1 MYIALM
7 PKVLRIIN
15 RFNLGGPTYNAA
27 YLTAGLSGEFETM
40 LIGGVHEEG
49 EISSTYINDEL
60 GIDYKVLPTLRR
72 SINFKQDQAA
82 YREICSIIRGFKPDI
97 VHTHAS
103 KAGAIGRWAAFNENV
118 PVVIHTF
125 HGHVF
130 EHYFGRAKTQFYKSV
145 ERRLARKSSA
155 IIAISPKQKEEL
167 CFKHKIASPRKT
179 HIIPLGFD
187 LQRFTA
193 DKEEKR
199 QSFRAQFELNDEQVA
214 IGIIGRFAPIKNHR
228 LFIEAFSKIDAPNK
242 VAVFIG
248 DGEERANIEVW
259 LREYGVPT
267 EQVRLCSWITNIDW
281 ALAGLDVVALS
292 SLNEGTPVSLIEA
305 QAAGVPVVS
314 TDVGGVRDVIDHQKS
329 GFIVSQEAND
339 FAFALQELVTSPA
352 LRRKMGDHGTSLAF
366 ERFTKERLIADVR
379 ELYLRLLSSV

>member
-1 MYIALM
+1 M

-60 GIDYKVLPTLRR
+60 GIDYKVLTTLRR

-82 YREICSIIRGFKPDI
+82 YREICSIIREFKPDI

-103 KAGAIGRWAAFNENV
+103 KAGAIGRWAAFNEKV
-118 PVVIHTF
+118 PVVVHTF

-130 EHYFGRAKTQFYKSV
+130 EHYFGKAKTQFYKSV

-167 CFKHKIASPRKT
+167 CFKHKIVSPRKT

-187 LQRFTA
+187 LQRFTS

-199 QSFRAQFELNDEQVA
+199 QSFRAQFELSDEQVA

-248 DGEERANIEVW
+248 DGEERANIETW

-267 EQVRLCSWITNIDW
+267 EQVRLCSWITHIDW

-305 QAAGVPVVS
+305 QAAGVSVVS
-314 TDVGGVRDVIDHQKS
+314 TDVGGVRDVIDHQES

-366 ERFTKERLIADVR
+366 ERFTKERLIADVK
-379 ELYLRLLSSV
+379 ELYYSLLSSV

>member
-1 MYIALM
+1 M

-82 YREICSIIRGFKPDI
+82 YREICSIIREFKPDI

-130 EHYFGRAKTQFYKSV
+130 EHYFGKAKTQFYKSV
-145 ERRLARKSSA
+145 ERRLAKKSSA

-187 LQRFTA
+187 LQRFTS

-228 LFIEAFSKIDAPNK
+228 LFIEAFSKIDAPHK

-248 DGEERANIEVW
+248 DGEERANIDVW

>member
-1 MYIALM
+1 M

-82 YREICSIIRGFKPDI
+82 YREICSIIREFKPDI

-103 KAGAIGRWAAFNENV
+103 KAGAIGRWAAFSEKV
-118 PVVIHTF
+118 PVVVHTF

-130 EHYFGRAKTQFYKSV
+130 EHYFGKAKTRFYKGV
-145 ERRLARKSSA
+145 ERRLARKSAA

-167 CFKHKIASPRKT
+167 CLKHKIASPSKT
-179 HIIPLGFD
+179 HIVPLGFD
-187 LQRFTA
+187 LNRFTR
-193 DKEEKR
+193 DKEKKR
-199 QSFRAQFELNDEQVA
+199 RTFRAQFELSDAQVA

-248 DGEERANIEVW
+248 DGEERANIETW
-259 LREYGVPT
+259 LREYGVSQ

-281 ALAGLDVVALS
+281 ALAGLDIVALS

-314 TDVGGVRDVIDHQKS
+314 TDVGGVRDVIDHQES

>member
-1 MYIALM
+1 M

-60 GIDYKVLPTLRR
+60 GIDHKVLPTLRR

-82 YREICSIIRGFKPDI
+82 YREICSIIREFKPDI

-118 PVVIHTF
+118 PVVVHTF

-130 EHYFGRAKTQFYKSV
+130 EHYFGKAKTQFYKSV
-145 ERRLARKSSA
+145 ERRLAKKSSA

-187 LQRFTA
+187 LQRFTS

-314 TDVGGVRDVIDHQKS
+314 TDVGGVRDVIDHQES

-366 ERFTKERLIADVR
+366 ERFTKERLIADVK
-379 ELYLRLLSSV
+379 ELYYSLLSSV